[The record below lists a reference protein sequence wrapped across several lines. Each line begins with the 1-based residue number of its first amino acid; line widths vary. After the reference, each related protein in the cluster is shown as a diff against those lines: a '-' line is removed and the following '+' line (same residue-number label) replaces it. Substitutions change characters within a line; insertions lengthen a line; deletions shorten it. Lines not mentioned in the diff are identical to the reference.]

1 LSPVGVDI
9 TAARALPATNGDRW
23 DALTGLLSR
32 AAFDEA
38 LAGEIARSGRYDRG
52 FTLVRLSAPGV
63 DDHGLKVVA
72 SRLRALLRASDVAAR
87 IGDGDLALLLLES
100 DVHAGERVSQR
111 LRSASGAG
119 IAFVSGAAHYPT
131 DARAADELLRIA
143 DERAGSR

>member
-1 LSPVGVDI
+1 VGVDI
-9 TAARALPATNGDRW
+9 TAARAQPATNGDRW

-32 AAFDEA
+32 TAFDEA

-52 FTLVRLSAPGV
+52 FTLVRLSARGV

-72 SRLRALLRASDVAAR
+72 SRLRDLLRSSDVAAR
-87 IGDGDLALLLLES
+87 IGRGDLALLLLES

-111 LRSASGAG
+111 LRAASEAGFAFASG
-119 IAFVSGAAHYPT
+119 SAHYPT

-143 DERAGSR
+143 DERAASR

>member
-1 LSPVGVDI
+1 VGVDI
-9 TAARALPATNGDRW
+9 TAARAAPATNGDRW

-32 AAFDEA
+32 AAFEEA

-52 FTLVRLSAPGV
+52 FTLVWLSAPAV
-63 DDHGLKVVA
+63 DDHGLKVAA

-87 IGDGDLALLLLES
+87 IGRGELALLLLES

-111 LRSASGAG
+111 LRAASGAG
-119 IAFVSGAAHYPT
+119 FAFVSGSAHYPT

-143 DERAGSR
+143 DERTASR

>member
-1 LSPVGVDI
+1 VGVDI
-9 TAARALPATNGDRW
+9 TAARADPATNGERW
-23 DALTGLLSR
+23 DALTGLLGR

-38 LAGEIARSGRYDRG
+38 LAGEIARSGRYDHG
-52 FTLVRLSAPGV
+52 FTVVRLSSPAA
-63 DDHGLKVVA
+63 DEHALKAVA

-87 IGDGDLALLLLES
+87 IGHGDLALLLLES

-111 LRSASGAG
+111 LRDAAG
-119 IAFVSGAAHYPT
+119 EGFGFVSGSAHYPS